1 MVASARVVAGVQT
14 ASFLSKTFFFAHA
27 GDEMSS
33 LACRACSLCRAPVVH
48 PELYPEFERTLNK
61 RVQKGYK
68 DGYKVDTETGAFG
81 LQGHNSGAVP
91 VQFRIHNTIHIKD
104 TRGYISGSSRKTRCS
119 SGAVPS
125 QFRHTT
131 TT

>member
-61 RVQKGYK
+61 RVQKGHK
-68 DGYKVDTETGAFG
+68 DGCKEDAARRCKSAEKEALRWQDRHTHENSKSWRFYLTK
-81 LQGHNSGAVP
+81 HN
-91 VQFRIHNTIHIKD
+91 
-104 TRGYISGSSRKTRCS
+104 
-119 SGAVPS
+119 VPS
-125 QFRHTT
+125 RQPLRQVFNLSAVFWR
-131 TT
+131 